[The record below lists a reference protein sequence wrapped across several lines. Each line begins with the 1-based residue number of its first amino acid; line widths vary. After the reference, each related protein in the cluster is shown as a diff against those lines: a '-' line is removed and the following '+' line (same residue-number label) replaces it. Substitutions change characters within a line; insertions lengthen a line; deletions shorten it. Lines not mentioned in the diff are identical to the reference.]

1 LVQRRELLA
10 GNRPVEL
17 GGRAFELLIALIEAR
32 DAVVSKHALI
42 EYGWPDRIVKENNL
56 QAQISALRSLFGPD
70 RELIRPIAGQGY
82 QFAGAIPTVPESPH
96 VSVTAGVARQ
106 ATMPRYPQTNLRE
119 PVFELINRDAEPGEI
134 LDLSAAHRLVILTG
148 VSIAGRLRDLAV
160 QDSGLRISQGAGV
173 GAASS
178 SALPGDAPPALILR
192 WLNA

>member
-1 LVQRRELLA
+1 MDSVIDA
-10 GNRPVEL
+10 PTAADF
-17 GGRAFELLIALIEAR
+17 GRSR
-32 DAVVSKHALI
+32 
-42 EYGWPDRIVKENNL
+42 
-56 QAQISALRSLFGPD
+56 
-70 RELIRPIAGQGY
+70 
-82 QFAGAIPTVPESPH
+82 AGAIPTVPESPH